1 MILIFSLS
9 VASLGVGGVVAGG
22 LIGLAAGKLYSNH
35 ESHKEANSYQKGYNY
50 SSVHNQQ
57 RHDEQGF
64 GHGGFDHRCQQNDF
78 GRHGN
83 QGGFSGHGEQGRH
96 EEQGGFGGRG
106 EHGEHAGPG
115 RHGGPG
121 GHGQHHGF

>member
-1 MILIFSLS
+1 MRQVTIEANYLPFFFSQ
-9 VASLGVGGVVAGG
+9 
-22 LIGLAAGKLYSNH
+22 
-35 ESHKEANSYQKGYNY
+35 NSYQKGYNY

-121 GHGQHHGF
+121 GHGKTYAYIFFIIF